1 MAIPPETTSTAAPI
15 DPTARFAVVEQQA
28 KASTDTVKSATNMDD
43 FDRSFIARTI
53 MYVYAGAIVVG
64 FLFLA
69 VLAGFAWYAASDDWK
84 TIAADAVDIIK
95 TAVLPIVTLVL
106 GYYFGKSKS

>member
-1 MAIPPETTSTAAPI
+1 MAIPPETASAAAVA
-15 DPTARFAVVEQQA
+15 DPTARFAAVEEQA
-28 KASTDTVKSATNMDD
+28 SKSADAVRSATNIDD

-64 FLFLA
+64 FLFLT
-69 VLAGFAWYAASDDWK
+69 VLAGFAWFTAADDWK
-84 TIAADAVDIIK
+84 AIAADAVDIIK